1 MKEKQYQAENDK
13 VQEKAIAQY
22 YTTEADKYRME
33 LEEEKQKKKKAKEDY
48 YKALSTQIS
57 QNNKKKQYSV
67 LMSEHERRVNDRD
80 IKAYEYQD
88 TENLYA
94 KVPGFGGDNKLE
106 KYIDKSMHIE
116 KTNQMSPGKHLS
128 SNQLDTSSEHGSH
141 LAKAGKMSLNHST
154 NILTDGKEPPRNLN
168 GEPYPM
174 TKLQRV
180 RENMEKEDAIK
191 FRANTVN
198 RSYGFD
204 QRSKQVAPPNKVFNR
219 RDQANPFE
227 YNFVA
232 PGNY

>member
-88 TENLYA
+88 T
-94 KVPGFGGDNKLE
+94 K
-106 KYIDKSMHIE
+106 
-116 KTNQMSPGKHLS
+116 
-128 SNQLDTSSEHGSH
+128 
-141 LAKAGKMSLNHST
+141 
-154 NILTDGKEPPRNLN
+154 
-168 GEPYPM
+168 
-174 TKLQRV
+174 
-180 RENMEKEDAIK
+180 
-191 FRANTVN
+191 
-198 RSYGFD
+198 
-204 QRSKQVAPPNKVFNR
+204 
-219 RDQANPFE
+219 
-227 YNFVA
+227 
-232 PGNY
+232 